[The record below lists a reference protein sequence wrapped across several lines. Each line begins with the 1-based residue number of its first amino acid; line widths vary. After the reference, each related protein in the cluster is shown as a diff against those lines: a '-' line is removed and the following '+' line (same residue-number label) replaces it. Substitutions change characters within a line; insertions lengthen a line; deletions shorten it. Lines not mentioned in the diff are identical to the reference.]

1 MPLVRT
7 STVRLGTAGFRL
19 GPTRCSFYFLRV
31 RLRIDPDPL
40 QQKFSELEMQSG
52 SVNGWA

>member
-1 MPLVRT
+1 MPLGRT
-7 STVRLGTAGFRL
+7 SNVRLDIAGFRL

-40 QQKFSELEMQSG
+40 QQKFSELEMQ
-52 SVNGWA
+52 NGV

>member
-1 MPLVRT
+1 MPLGRT

-40 QQKFSELEMQSG
+40 QQKFSVLEMQSG

>member
-1 MPLVRT
+1 MPLGRT
-7 STVRLGTAGFRL
+7 SNVRLGTAVSRL

-40 QQKFSELEMQSG
+40 QQKVIELEMQSG
-52 SVNGWA
+52 SVIEWA

>member
-1 MPLVRT
+1 MPLGRT

-31 RLRIDPDPL
+31 LLRIDPDPL

-52 SVNGWA
+52 SVKVWA

>member
-1 MPLVRT
+1 MPLGRT
-7 STVRLGTAGFRL
+7 SNVRLGTAGFRL
-19 GPTRCSFYFLRV
+19 GLTRCSFYFLRV

-40 QQKFSELEMQSG
+40 QQKVIELEMQSG

>member
-1 MPLVRT
+1 MPLGRT
-7 STVRLGTAGFRL
+7 SNVRLGTAVSRL

-40 QQKFSELEMQSG
+40 HQKFSVLEMQSG